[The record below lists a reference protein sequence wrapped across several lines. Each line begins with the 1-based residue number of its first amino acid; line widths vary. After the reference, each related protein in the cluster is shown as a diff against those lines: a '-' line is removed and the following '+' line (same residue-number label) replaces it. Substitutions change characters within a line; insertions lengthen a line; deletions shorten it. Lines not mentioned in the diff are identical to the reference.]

1 MGQKVAYVTGGMGGI
16 GTAICQRLHKDG
28 FKVIAGCGPSR
39 DYRKWLDEQAQD
51 GVAQLAMSR
60 SKLVFHGYAGF
71 SALELNGNN
80 SAVVVKAWLGA
91 LSLFGVDAVYDPEE
105 PEATPSAATQFA
117 LRDSRL
123 IVKGDTPYVLASCDE
138 YSAKWLQGVFYT
150 PYGLPGKVQRV
161 LEANPNVK
169 FVNGLPEKLAAV
181 YYPARNA

>member
-1 MGQKVAYVTGGMGGI
+1 MLPLRGKS
-16 GTAICQRLHKDG
+16 
-28 FKVIAGCGPSR
+28 P
-39 DYRKWLDEQAQD
+39 
-51 GVAQLAMSR
+51 LA
-60 SKLVFHGYAGF
+60 AGF